1 MTIISRQLVALGD
14 CIAAFWAGMP
24 FFRIGQA
31 VAQGVRGAL
40 VVIGSLAL
48 LPASQAQS
56 EQEADLYTKIADL
69 DRRLFEQGFNSHDI
83 APFQDLV
90 SEHFEF
96 YHDTAGITPSKV
108 AFLSDLQNGLFKL
121 SYRARREL
129 LPGTL
134 QVLPLEKNG
143 VVYGAVETGEHRF
156 LAKEPGKPEYF
167 TSQAKFTH
175 LWLLEDGAW
184 KLSRVISYD
193 HRTHESAPE
202 PLDVDALRRA
212 AAIPVLGVGVIHKGR
227 LQEVRVYGDLKEG
240 VPAPFDTVFNVAS
253 ITKTVTA
260 FLTLKLVSQGRW
272 NLDEPLAHYWVDPDV
287 KTDPRAQRLTTRHV
301 LTHETGFPNWRW
313 EAKDKRLA
321 FNAEPG
327 AKFGYSGEGFDYLR
341 RALEHKFN
349 EPLES
354 LAESLVFQPL
364 ALSDTHYTWTA
375 GLDDFRFAEP
385 HDKNGRAIKSDH
397 NVEANAADLL
407 KTTVGDYGRFMVAAV
422 RGEGLSKNVY
432 AQMVAPTVQ
441 MKTNSYMG
449 LGWQIY
455 TDLGD
460 KEFALTHSG
469 SDQGVRTLV
478 LYLPTSGEGLIIFTN
493 SDNGAK
499 IWSDLVRA
507 YLKDKGQ
514 RIVDVA
520 TK

>member
-1 MTIISRQLVALGD
+1 
-14 CIAAFWAGMP
+14 MP
-24 FFRIGQA
+24 FFSIGQA
-31 VAQGVRGAL
+31 AAQGVRRAL
-40 VVIGSLAL
+40 VLIGSLAL

-56 EQEADLYTKIADL
+56 SQGADLYAKIADL
-69 DRRLFEQGFNSHDI
+69 DRRLFEQGFNGHDI
-83 APFQDLV
+83 APFRDLV

-96 YHDTAGITPSKV
+96 YHDTAGITPSKA
-108 AFLSDLQNGLFKL
+108 AFLSDLQNGLFTL

-167 TSQAKFTH
+167 TSQARFTQ

-184 KLSRVISYD
+184 KLSRVLSYD
-193 HRTHESAPE
+193 HRTQESAPE

-227 LQEVRVYGDLKEG
+227 LQDVRVYGDLKEG

-287 KTDPRAQRLTTRHV
+287 KSDPRAQRLTTRHV

-313 EAKDKRLA
+313 EAKDRRLA

-327 AKFGYSGEGFDYLR
+327 AKFGYSGEGFEYLR

-354 LAESLVFQPL
+354 LAESVVFLPL
-364 ALSDTHYTWTA
+364 GMSDTHYTWTA
-375 GLDDFRFAEP
+375 GLDDSRFAEP
-385 HDKNGRAIKSDH
+385 HDEDGRAIKSAH

-407 KTTVGDYGRFMVAAV
+407 KTTIGDYGRFMIAAV
-422 RGEGLSKNVY
+422 RGEELSKDVY

-441 MKTNSYMG
+441 TKTNSYMG

-455 TDLGD
+455 TDLGNG
-460 KEFALTHSG
+460 EFALTHSG
-469 SDQGVRTLV
+469 SDEGVKTLV
-478 LYLPTSGEGLIIFTN
+478 LYLPKSGEGLIIFTN
-493 SDNGAK
+493 SENGAK
-499 IWSDLVRA
+499 IWSDLLRA

-514 RIVDVA
+514 RIVDIA

>member
-1 MTIISRQLVALGD
+1 MTIISRQLVTLGPR
-14 CIAAFWAGMP
+14 IKASLRGVP
-24 FFRIGQA
+24 FFSIGRA
-31 VAQGVRGAL
+31 AAQSARRAL
-40 VVIGSLAL
+40 VLIGSLAL
-48 LPASQAQS
+48 LSAAQAQPS
-56 EQEADLYTKIADL
+56 QVAELYTKIADL
-69 DRRLFEQGFNSHDI
+69 DRRLFEQGFNDHDI
-83 APFQDLV
+83 APFQDLI

-96 YHDTAGITPSKV
+96 YHDTAGITPSKA

-156 LAKEPGKPEYF
+156 FAKESGKPEYF
-167 TSQAKFTH
+167 TSQARFTQ

-193 HRTHESAPE
+193 HRTQESAPE
-202 PLDVDALRRA
+202 PLDVDAMRSA

-227 LQEVRVYGDLKEG
+227 LQDVRVYGDLKG
-240 VPAPFDTVFNVAS
+240 GDPAPFDTIFNVAS
-253 ITKTVTA
+253 ITKTVTTY
-260 FLTLKLVSQGRW
+260 LTLKLVSQGRW
-272 NLDEPLAHYWVDPDV
+272 NLDEPLARYWVDPDV
-287 KTDPRAQRLTTRHV
+287 KNDPRAQRLTTRHV

-313 EAKDKRLA
+313 DAKDKRLA

-327 AKFGYSGEGFDYLR
+327 AKFGYSGEGFEYLR

-354 LAESLVFQPL
+354 LAESLVFLPL
-364 ALSDTHYTWTA
+364 GMSDTHYTWMA
-375 GLDDFRFAEP
+375 GLDDSRFAEP
-385 HDKNGRAIKSDH
+385 HDEKGRALKSDH
-397 NVEANAADLL
+397 NIEANAADLL
-407 KTTVGDYGRFMVAAV
+407 KTTIGDYGRFMIAAV
-422 RGEGLSKNVY
+422 SGKELSKDVY

-441 MKTNSYMG
+441 TKTNSYMG

-455 TDLGD
+455 TGLGGG
-460 KEFALTHSG
+460 EFALTHSG
-469 SDQGVRTLV
+469 SDQGVKALV
-478 LYLPTSGEGLIIFTN
+478 LYLPKSGEGLIIFAN
-493 SDNGAK
+493 SENGAK

-507 YLKDKGQ
+507 YLTKGQ
-514 RIVDVA
+514 RIVDIA